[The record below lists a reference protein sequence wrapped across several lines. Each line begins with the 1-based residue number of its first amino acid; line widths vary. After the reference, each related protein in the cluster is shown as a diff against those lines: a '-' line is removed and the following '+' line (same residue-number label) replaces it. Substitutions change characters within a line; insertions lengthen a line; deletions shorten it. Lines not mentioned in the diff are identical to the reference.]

1 MLLGVIEIIC
11 FCQDVAQNLMEL
23 ARRES
28 VPPSH
33 SAIDRNTC
41 CVRYPVQDV
50 VESDTGGKINASHGL
65 GHTEQTGSSSGDA
78 PSLAQTRKQPLNA
91 PKCEELSGASRVSEV
106 YSPLALPLVYLDI
119 GYALQDSPYLSKRDI
134 LETAG
139 DRYKEVPDLRNF
151 WLILDRFNPDQG
163 FVTRVQVTLLSPLDT
178 AIHHSLDR
186 L

>member
-1 MLLGVIEIIC
+1 M
-11 FCQDVAQNLMEL
+11 
-23 ARRES
+23 
-28 VPPSH
+28 
-33 SAIDRNTC
+33 
-41 CVRYPVQDV
+41 
-50 VESDTGGKINASHGL
+50 
-65 GHTEQTGSSSGDA
+65 
-78 PSLAQTRKQPLNA
+78 
-91 PKCEELSGASRVSEV
+91 